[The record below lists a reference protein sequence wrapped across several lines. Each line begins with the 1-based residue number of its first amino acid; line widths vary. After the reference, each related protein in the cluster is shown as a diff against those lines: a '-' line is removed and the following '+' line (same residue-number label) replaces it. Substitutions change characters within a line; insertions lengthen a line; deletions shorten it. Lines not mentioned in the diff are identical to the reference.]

1 MSSVNLSTREIT
13 VKVVY
18 YGPGLGGKTS
28 SLQYLHRTLRPD
40 RRGQLLSL
48 ATGYDRTLY
57 FDFLPVQL
65 PKVKDFTIRMS
76 LYTVPGQVHYNATR
90 KLVLQGVDGVVFVAD
105 SQLARRD
112 ANVESWQNLADNLRG
127 HGMNPERVPTVLQ
140 YNKRDLPGPMPVPR
154 LADDL
159 NQRKLP
165 AFETCALTGEGIFEA
180 LKAISK
186 LVVADLKQKGIF
198 QDTPAPA
205 PEQQQT
211 PVVSSRI
218 EESLVQ
224 HMATQPEVADEEEP
238 VEAPPPVS
246 NAARFSE
253 LWPVGAAREPILA
266 IEGDIDHQQYGD
278 AVQRAAAWLTEYVA
292 KAEGRGT
299 SLAEGLLMLG
309 VHGPYYAKFREVTSR
324 EQAGREDALFCLF
337 FLTDIGARMR
347 QLGWQSAG
355 ATVDGAIAH

>member
-28 SLQYLHRTLRPD
+28 SLQYLHRTLRPES
-40 RRGQLLSL
+40 RGQLLSL

-105 SQLARRD
+105 SQSVRRD

-140 YNKRDLPGPMPVPR
+140 YNKRDLPDVMAVSS
-154 LADDL
+154 LAGDL
-159 NQRKLP
+159 NGRKLQ
-165 AFETCALTGEGIFEA
+165 AYETCALTGQGIFEA

-218 EESLVQ
+218 EESLAQ
-224 HMATQPEVADEEEP
+224 HMASRPEGPDEEEP
-238 VEAPPPVS
+238 AEDAAAIS
-246 NAARFSE
+246 NAPRFSE
-253 LWPVGAAREPILA
+253 LWPTGAAREPILA
-266 IEGDIDHQQYGD
+266 IENDIDRKQYRE
-278 AVQRAAAWLTEYVA
+278 AVQRAAVWLTEYVA

-299 SLAEGLLMLG
+299 SLAEALLMLG
-309 VHGPYYAKFREVTSR
+309 VHGPYYAKFREVTSHD
-324 EQAGREDALFCLF
+324 QTSREDALFCLF
-337 FLTDIGARMR
+337 FVTDIGARMR
-347 QLGWQSAG
+347 GLGWQRAG
-355 ATVDGAIAH
+355 AAVDGALAR